1 MFSHKGKT
9 RTSKH
14 NLGIASILSFV
25 AGLVN
30 VVGFFS
36 VHKLTTN
43 VTGHFAYF
51 IDEAFKMEFL
61 EAFHVALYIFFF
73 FLGAFCSNFLV
84 EIYSRIRENF
94 IYVIPVFTEA
104 LILTVIAFSGKY
116 LMLENPDIIAFS
128 LLFAMG
134 MQNSMVT
141 SISHSVV
148 RTTHLTGLFTDM
160 GIEFSQLFF
169 YKTEKRKRKL
179 IKSIKL
185 RLTIIWSFFG
195 GGVAGAVLYTFFG
208 IKTLL
213 FGSLILLMALLFDFV
228 KIQILMSKRRKIQ

>member
-9 RTSKH
+9 RTEKH
-14 NLGIASILSFV
+14 NLGIASLLSFV

-36 VHKLTTN
+36 VQKLTTN

-51 IDEAFKMEFL
+51 VDEAFKQEFL
-61 EAFHVALYIFFF
+61 SAFHVALYIFFF
-73 FLGAFCSNFLV
+73 FFGAFFANFTV
-84 EIYSRIRENF
+84 EIYSRIRENQ
-94 IYVIPVFTEA
+94 IYVVPALTEA
-104 LILTVIAFSGKY
+104 VILAIIAFTGSF
-116 LMLENPDIIAFS
+116 LIEEHTDVIAFS

-134 MQNSMVT
+134 MQNSLVT
-141 SISHSVV
+141 SISHAVV

-169 YKTEKRKRKL
+169 YKDQEHKRKL

-185 RLTIIWSFFG
+185 RLTIIWMFFA
-195 GGVAGAVLYTFFG
+195 GGVTGGILYGEFA
-208 IKTLL
+208 IRSLI
-213 FGSLILLMALLFDFV
+213 FGSLILLLGLLYDFV
-228 KIQILMSKRRKIQ
+228 KIRILLLRRKI

>member
-9 RTSKH
+9 RTEKH
-14 NLGIASILSFV
+14 NLGIASLLSFV

-36 VHKLTTN
+36 VQKLTTN

-51 IDEAFKMEFL
+51 VDEAFKQDFRS
-61 EAFHVALYIFFF
+61 AFHVALYIFFF
-73 FLGAFCSNFLV
+73 FLGAFISNFIV
-84 EIYSRIRENF
+84 EIYSRRRENL
-94 IYVIPVFTEA
+94 IYVVPTITEA
-104 LILTVIAFSGKY
+104 VILAGIGVTGTYLISK
-116 LMLENPDIIAFS
+116 NPDLIAFS

-134 MQNSMVT
+134 MQNSLVT
-141 SISHSVV
+141 SISNAVV

-169 YKTEKRKRKL
+169 YKDQKHKKKL

-185 RLTIIWSFFG
+185 RLIIIWLFFA
-195 GGVAGAVLYTFFG
+195 GGVSGGIFYTHFG
-208 IKTLL
+208 IRTLL
-213 FGSLILLMALLFDFV
+213 FGSLILLLGLLYDFV
-228 KIQILMSKRRKIQ
+228 KIRILLLRRKL